1 MRISDWSS
9 DVCSSDLS
17 DGRSSRPILGP
28 ALDGRPGFAAIRST
42 PESATWHGDSTWDH
56 AVGPLQFIPSTW
68 SRWAADGDGDGAS
81 DPNDIDDAAYAAG
94 RYLCADG
101 HRLRSEEH
109 QSELQSLMRTSYAHF
124 CL

>member
-68 SRWAADGDGDGAS
+68 SRWAADGDGED
-81 DPNDIDDAAYAAG
+81 
-94 RYLCADG
+94 
-101 HRLRSEEH
+101 
-109 QSELQSLMRTSYAHF
+109 RTSVVEGKSASVRVDPWGRSIIQKKKRKT
-124 CL
+124 